1 MWKNIKRLCE
11 KQNITITQIE
21 KDLGFSPG
29 SMSKWRQSSP
39 SIEKV
44 IAVSDYFQVSLD
56 NICGTSTDK
65 KDEELQN
72 LILYTKQN
80 DIQWLPCSVY
90 DLMNIHFYPSQMEC
104 KFLEMYTTV
113 YLNKQYY
120 IGIRENFQDKIEYY
134 ESANLKIAFKKEK
147 NNELLEELL
156 EFIRDALESLEEQEM

>member
-1 MWKNIKRLCE
+1 MNLNIMWKNIKRLCE

-65 KDEELQN
+65 KDEELQ
-72 LILYTKQN
+72 KAK
-80 DIQWLPCSVY
+80 DEWLSMENCSWY
-90 DLMNIHFYPSQMEC
+90 SDEQKRIARD
-104 KFLEMYTTV
+104 T
-113 YLNKQYY
+113 YY
-120 IGIRENFQDKIEYY
+120 V
-134 ESANLKIAFKKEK
+134 
-147 NNELLEELL
+147 
-156 EFIRDALESLEEQEM
+156 